1 MKICRYIEHPFKY
14 IINNHN
20 NNKNYICLTTKLWY
34 MFDEIIICI
43 AVCPQFSSV
52 RVITRLC
59 TFSIISISLSCV
71 EAPISHKITRINFEG
86 MWKKGFVLFNKIW
99 NFYIFFFVH
108 FDFLPQIY
116 LLNLLNNKIW
126 YSIYHRSLLKDSL
139 LTVGF
144 S

>member
-1 MKICRYIEHPFKY
+1 MWKVSRYIKHPFID

-20 NNKNYICLTTKLWY
+20 NNKNYICLTTNLYY

-43 AVCPQFSSV
+43 AVCPQFSLV

-99 NFYIFFFVH
+99 NFYIFLFILIFYLKSTCRIFPIIT
-108 FDFLPQIY
+108 FDIRSAIEVCY
-116 LLNLLNNKIW
+116 NK
-126 YSIYHRSLLKDSL
+126 
-139 LTVGF
+139 G
-144 S
+144 